1 MKKDTRQLELPL
13 ASAKPKLTLIKGAG
27 ERKQEPLTNRDAVAR
42 VLIEAGADMLL
53 RRISPERAEHIEE
66 KVEAILALF
75 DQVDRKHPTAMAELK
90 TRLDDLE
97 ALMRETRDARVRRR
111 I

>member
-1 MKKDTRQLELPL
+1 MKKETSQLELPL
-13 ASAKPKLTLIKGAG
+13 SAKPKLTLIKGQG
-27 ERKQEPLTNRDAVAR
+27 QRQQEPLTNRDAVAR

-53 RRISPERAEHIEE
+53 RRISPERAEFIEQ
-66 KVEAILALF
+66 KVEEELVLF
-75 DQVDRKHPTAMAELK
+75 DRVDRQPSVLAELK

-97 ALMRETRDARVRRR
+97 ALMRETRDGRVRRR